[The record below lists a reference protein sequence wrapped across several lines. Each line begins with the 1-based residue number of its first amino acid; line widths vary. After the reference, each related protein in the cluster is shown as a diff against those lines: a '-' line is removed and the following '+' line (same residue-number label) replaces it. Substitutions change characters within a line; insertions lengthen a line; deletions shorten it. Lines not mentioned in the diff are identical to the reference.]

1 MTGYKRMTAA
11 VFAGAV
17 LTLGLATPTAAS
29 ASDYTS
35 PPPSVTPKVLANQ
48 YEKPAVAA
56 NAKGETLPFTG
67 SDVTEMALIGAGAVI
82 VGAVAVRRGR
92 RPINSV

>member
-17 LTLGLATPTAAS
+17 LTLGIATPTAAL

-35 PPPSVTPKVLANQ
+35 PPPSVAPKVLASQ
-48 YEKPAVAA
+48 YEKAAVAA
-56 NAKGETLPFTG
+56 DAKGETLPFTG
-67 SDVTEMALIGAGAVI
+67 SDVVEMTLIGAGSVL
-82 VGAVAVRRGR
+82 VGAFVVRRGR